1 MRFLCAFPAWLSML
15 VVASGVVVHQI
26 QIKSLQYSALRS
38 NRFVAIVGTVS
49 KTVVDQ
55 HRVKL

>member
-1 MRFLCAFPAWLSML
+1 MAIDAGSYKRCS
-15 VVASGVVVHQI
+15 SSSI
-26 QIKSLQYSALRS
+26 QVKPLQYSALRS
-38 NRFVAIVGTVS
+38 NRFVAIVGT